1 MGEISPDSTKVTQY
15 LNTLRYQSSSR
26 FIDGFKPKGNAD
38 YRETIQ
44 GDSTK
49 DLTIK
54 AYRDSKTTKNYIL
67 NASQYPNVFIESD
80 STGLFK
86 RLFVNRGYFLK

>member
-1 MGEISPDSTKVTQY
+1 MRLIKTKLFLFLKEESDWFMGEISPDSTKVTQY

-38 YRETIQ
+38 YTLTIQ

-49 DLTIK
+49 D
-54 AYRDSKTTKNYIL
+54 DNYKSL
-67 NASQYPNVFIESD
+67 
-80 STGLFK
+80 
-86 RLFVNRGYFLK
+86 